1 MLRFIGQIAT
11 SFLYIWS
18 KSGIAVLSQ
27 SLSLIEAGYGQ
38 EASVSAGKIATFTFG
53 PGGKTV
59 QTSAG
64 FKVLSN
70 KGGACA
76 NTAFLSGGVCLSL
89 PWAYPDSGDRHGQD
103 PRKSADGRGLRPVRG
118 WQGAD
123 KVGQAADL
131 NGRLQL
137 RTPLENAK
145 ELYAFR
151 IHLLYLQHSG
161 FRTGSVQPDS
171 DNHLLGLNTWAS
183 GVEEE
188 PEFRPC
194 PAPLTGGTTL
204 PMRLGLVDSS
214 FRQATGRR
222 VK

>member
-1 MLRFIGQIAT
+1 MGRIPANLQM
-11 SFLYIWS
+11 
-18 KSGIAVLSQ
+18 
-27 SLSLIEAGYGQ
+27 
-38 EASVSAGKIATFTFG
+38 
-53 PGGKTV
+53 
-59 QTSAG
+59 
-64 FKVLSN
+64 
-70 KGGACA
+70 GGACG
-76 NTAFLSGGVCLSL
+76 LSGGGKAQIRS
-89 PWAYPDSGDRHGQD
+89 DR
-103 PRKSADGRGLRPVRG
+103 V
-118 WQGAD
+118 
-123 KVGQAADL
+123 AADL

-145 ELYAFR
+145 EPYAFR

-183 GVEEE
+183 EVEEE

-214 FRQATGRR
+214 FRQATASNGRESE
-222 VK
+222 VMTGGSS